1 MVRRYKGCYIMIR
14 GSIQEDIIIINIYA
28 PNIVVAIYIEVLLT
42 AIKGEIDSNIVIVGE
57 FNTSL
62 LLMDKSSTQKIIKET
77 QALSDTLECMDLIDI
92 YRAFHSKAAEYTF
105 FSRAHGNIFQN
116 RSHAGPQSQ
125 P

>member
-1 MVRRYKGCYIMIR
+1 MIR

-62 LLMDKSSTQKIIKET
+62 LSMDKSSRQKITKET
-77 QALSDTLECMDLIDI
+77 QALSDTLDL
-92 YRAFHSKAAEYTF
+92 Y
-105 FSRAHGNIFQN
+105 
-116 RSHAGPQSQ
+116 GPNWYL
-125 P
+125 